1 MEFLPY
7 ILIAIVGLLSGLVS
21 GISGGGGAM
30 LMIPAFIF
38 SGLPPQ
44 VAVAT
49 AKLSGLGGDFGGLT
63 AFIRSGHIR
72 KDIIKVMI
80 PIAVIVAL
88 ITPLVFAVVESKG
101 FQIALAVFMILMLPT
116 LFIKKK
122 TIKPPTRKHKFFGY
136 SLYTVVLFL
145 QGIFSGGV
153 GSLAVY
159 VLTLLFG
166 ASKIETMATRR
177 AVVAVMSPIAVIA
190 LFLGGFISIWLG
202 LIGLVTQFIGTHIG
216 TKIVLKRG
224 ELFVTVVMA
233 VTILVSSAVLL
244 VNAVSN

>member
-1 MEFLPY
+1 MEILPY
-7 ILIAIVGLLSGLVS
+7 ILIAIVGFVSGIVS

-38 SGLPPQ
+38 TGLPPQ
-44 VAVAT
+44 IAVAT
-49 AKLSGLGGDFGGLT
+49 AKLSGLGGDFGGLIG
-63 AFIRSGHIR
+63 FVKSGHVR

-80 PIAVIVAL
+80 PIAVVVGLA
-88 ITPLVFAVVESKG
+88 TPFVFAAVESKS
-101 FQIALAVFMILMLPT
+101 FQIALAVFMIVMLPT

-122 TIKPPTRKHKFFGY
+122 SLKPPTRKHKFVGY

-166 ASKIETMATRR
+166 TSKLETMATRR
-177 AVVAVMSPIAVIA
+177 AIVAIMSPVALVA
-190 LFLGGFISIWLG
+190 LFIGGFVNVKLG
-202 LIGLVTQFIGTHIG
+202 LIGLITAFIGTYLG
-216 TKIVLKRG
+216 TKIVLRRG
-224 ELFVTVVMA
+224 ETFVSVVMA
-233 VTILVSSAVLL
+233 ITILISSVVLL
-244 VNAVSN
+244 ITA

>member
-1 MEFLPY
+1 MEILPF
-7 ILIAIVGLLSGLVS
+7 IFIAFIGLLSGIVS

-38 SGLPPQ
+38 TGLPPQ

-49 AKLSGLGGDFGGLT
+49 AKMSGLGGDFGGLQ
-63 AFIRSGHIR
+63 AFIKSGHIR

-80 PIAVIVAL
+80 PIAIIIGL
-88 ITPLVFAVVESKG
+88 ITPLVFAAIDGKE
-101 FQIALAVFMILMLPT
+101 FQIALAIFMILMLPT

-122 TIKPPTRKHKFFGY
+122 TLKAPTRKHKVIGY
-136 SLYTVVLFL
+136 SLYSVVLFL

-166 ASKIETMATRR
+166 TSKIETMATRR
-177 AVVAVMSPIAVIA
+177 AVVAVMSPIAVVA
-190 LFLGGFISIWLG
+190 LFIGGFIHVGLG
-202 LIGLVTQFIGTHIG
+202 LAGLITAFIGTYIG
-216 TKIVLKRG
+216 TKIILKRG
-224 ELFVTVVMA
+224 EQFVTIVLA
-233 VTILVSSAVLL
+233 VTILISSIVLL
-244 VNAVSN
+244 VTA

>member
-1 MEFLPY
+1 MEILPY
-7 ILIAIVGLLSGLVS
+7 VFIAIVGFASGIVS

-30 LMIPAFIF
+30 LMIPAFVF
-38 SGLPPQ
+38 AGLPPQ

-49 AKLSGLGGDFGGLT
+49 AKLSGLGGDFGGLSG
-63 AFIRSGHIR
+63 FLRSGHIR

-80 PIAVIVAL
+80 PIAVVVGL
-88 ITPLVFAVVESKG
+88 VTPLVFAAVESRR
-101 FQIALAVFMILMLPT
+101 FQIALAIIMILMLPT

-122 TIKPPTRKHKFFGY
+122 LPKRSTRRRKGVGY
-136 SLYTVVLFL
+136 VLYTCVLFL

-166 ASKIETMATRR
+166 TTKLETLATRR
-177 AVVAVMSPIAVIA
+177 AIVTVMSPIALVA
-190 LFLGGFISIWLG
+190 LFVNGFIDVGFGIA
-202 LIGLVTQFIGTHIG
+202 GLVPAFIGTYIG

-224 ELFVTVVMA
+224 ELFVTVVLA
-233 VTILVSSAVLL
+233 VTILISSVVLL
-244 VNAVSN
+244 ATA

>member
-1 MEFLPY
+1 MEILPY
-7 ILIAIVGLLSGLVS
+7 IFIAIIGLLSGIVS
-21 GISGGGGAM
+21 GMSGGGGAM

-49 AKLSGLGGDFGGLT
+49 AKFSGLGGDFGGLR
-63 AFIRSGHIR
+63 AFVTSGHIR

-80 PIAVIVAL
+80 PVAIIVGL
-88 ITPLVFAVVESKG
+88 ITPLVFAAVDNQG

-116 LFIKKK
+116 LFIKKQALK
-122 TIKPPTRKHKFFGY
+122 RPSRKHIFIGY
-136 SLYTVVLFL
+136 ALYSVVLFL

-177 AVVAVMSPIAVIA
+177 AVVAVMSPIAVTA
-190 LFLGGFISIWLG
+190 LFIGGFIHIGLG
-202 LIGLVTQFIGTHIG
+202 LVGLVAAFIGTHIG
-216 TKIVLKRG
+216 TKIILKRG
-224 ELFVTVVMA
+224 ERFVAVVMA
-233 VTILVSSAVLL
+233 ITILISSVVLL
-244 VNAVSN
+244 VNAL